1 MRSLLLV
8 LLLFTFSA
16 SCRPASEASGPPP
29 PPPPAAPPPSASQI
43 PDPPPNATEPTA
55 SNLAAAKDPVTL
67 ASGQKGPH
75 AIALDATSA
84 YWLTKKEVM
93 KLDKASGSASALATG
108 FLDPQHLAVDATD
121 VYVAAPFAPKGGL
134 GGLIRVPKSGGAPV
148 QLVPT
153 KGFSPNSIAL
163 DTANVY
169 WANASGK
176 IMAVP
181 KAGGQPKELR
191 SMTVNPSEMGG
202 IAVDASG
209 IFWANSGDNFKKLR
223 DGYLM
228 GVPLAGGPT
237 AKPILFVDM
246 LKENGGGP
254 RDLAVDA
261 DNLYWTDWGTATS
274 GPRAIKKVAKAGGD
288 ITLLARE
295 DSEPTDIAIDDS
307 FVYWTTLGQAGTVNG
322 TVMKVGKAGGN
333 AKALAT
339 GQDRAS
345 SVAVDEAAV
354 YWTTYGGTVMKV
366 AK

>member
-1 MRSLLLV
+1 M
-8 LLLFTFSA
+8 
-16 SCRPASEASGPPP
+16 
-29 PPPPAAPPPSASQI
+29 

-67 ASGQKGPH
+67 ASGQRDPH
-75 AIALDATSA
+75 AIALDATSV

-93 KLDKASGSASALATG
+93 KLDKASGSTSALATG

-153 KGFSPNSIAL
+153 KGFSPNGIAL

-209 IFWANSGDNFKKLR
+209 IFWANSGDPFKKLR

-228 GVPLAGGPT
+228 GIPLVGGPT
-237 AKPILFVDM
+237 AKPILFVDV

-261 DNLYWTDWGTATS
+261 DNLYWTDWGASTS
-274 GPRAIKKVAKAGGD
+274 GPKGDQEGGQGRRRHD
-288 ITLLARE
+288 TARE
-295 DSEPTDIAIDDS
+295 RGQGPDGHRSRRLVRLLDD
-307 FVYWTTLGQAGTVNG
+307 LRPGRDRERHGDE
-322 TVMKVGKAGGN
+322 GN
-333 AKALAT
+333 ARRPEARKPLAT

-354 YWTTYGGTVMKV
+354 YWTTYSGTNWRRSPSKERERRARCPNASSHVCGRCLP
-366 AK
+366 ARSRSRSCPRAWR